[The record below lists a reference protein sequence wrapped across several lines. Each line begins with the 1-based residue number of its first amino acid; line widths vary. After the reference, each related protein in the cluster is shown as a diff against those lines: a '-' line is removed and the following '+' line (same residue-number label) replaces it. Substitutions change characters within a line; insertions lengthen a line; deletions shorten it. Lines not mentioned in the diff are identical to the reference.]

1 MNIEIDFHTSA
12 KIDWQPPKSKFGKGS
27 WVEEVGLRE
36 SFISHIIWS
45 FCQNYRQ
52 VSAMPGILEPRN
64 AFLINKPAE
73 SDLHGA
79 RSHLEDY
86 CSKTM
91 WGVRREELRKL
102 VVISHRP
109 QLLFKNYSVQVL
121 LSFLVLPY
129 VIAKKTRIGL
139 WSRKGSYGLML
150 TAVSSGNPLNA
161 RPCLGEGGGKYNYIL
176 RTAFGKIKKWF
187 SEKHTEFI
195 STGSPEYHGMGSPP
209 LGQRWRVHRLLSLT
223 HPWK

>member
-1 MNIEIDFHTSA
+1 MT
-12 KIDWQPPKSKFGKGS
+12 
-27 WVEEVGLRE
+27 
-36 SFISHIIWS
+36 
-45 FCQNYRQ
+45 
-52 VSAMPGILEPRN
+52 GILEPRN

-91 WGVRREELRKL
+91 WGVRREELSKL

-195 STGSPEYHGMGSPP
+195 KEVPIQLNWGEIRSKMTTAGRKEPRWGSKGAKRGLMAQMVGSTE
-209 LGQRWRVHRLLSLT
+209 RVSWASVSFVT
-223 HPWK
+223 